1 LVEVHRLVR
10 VMRVLTGLREDNTG
24 TGTGGTD
31 DDGRVKGSLLV
42 WREEGFGMPVVD
54 EFVDFLWRE
63 RG

>member
-1 LVEVHRLVR
+1 
-10 VMRVLTGLREDNTG
+10 MRVLTGLREDNTG